1 MTSFGPD
8 FSKLIDGKK
17 TTPNPGIHQEGGPT
31 GSNVPGSLP
40 VTSDQIKTV
49 SKGIAGGVMRDTAV
63 ALGNVVPS
71 TGDVHDDAFQALS
84 EWGGGVQSDLTLILG
99 EVQQV
104 KFGLIT
110 LADLASTRRRV
121 PYWVSP
127 NPFEYVSFPRALVKR
142 DDGTKPVFTIP
153 AGTLALGAVTIEE
166 ATTNNQVR
174 FIAGG
179 NTPPTHVYVGLWKV
193 DQTTGDLTMVY
204 NFGDVRSEIDT
215 GSLTYEVALEM
226 TTDMLL
232 DEGEIMMVGILPVG
246 GSFTVGAVTRQQIVP
261 SPVLYPQAATELL
274 SGLTTLPASDI
285 ADSALDHTSTHRI
298 LVSVGQALPETI
310 SPIYGTID
318 FDTYGNTNDWV
329 SSAVVNFKSSSP
341 ARWRILDGVLTAY
354 GTENFGAL
362 DYEIGFIVKQKCA
375 TDDMF
380 SEFVVGSGW
389 TNVVTRSSRTY
400 VHCANDGSSAVGLFV
415 AQDGTGNAAVTI
427 QTVTSMSTRTGTV
440 RATGTDVFSAVVDDV
455 FRLEA
460 VADELTGQF
469 TYTGYRN
476 GDPITDCTWTDLSG
490 VAPSGVAWRRAGYG
504 SGMFTNLNVRYYA
517 AGADEFRFGDLSAAA

>member
-8 FSKLIDGKK
+8 FSQLIDGKS

-31 GSNVPGSLP
+31 GSNRPGSLP
-40 VTSDQIKTV
+40 TTSDQIKKV

-71 TGDVHDDAFQALS
+71 TGDVHEDAFQALS
-84 EWGGGVQSDLTLILG
+84 DWGGGVESDLTLVLG

-179 NTPPTHVYVGLWKV
+179 NTPPTHVYVGLWRV

-232 DEGEIMMVGILPVG
+232 DAGEIMMVGILPVG

-261 SPVLYPQAATELL
+261 SPLLYPQAATELL
-274 SGLTTLPASDI
+274 AGQTTLPATVI
-285 ADSALDHTSTHRI
+285 ADSALNHTSTHRI
-298 LVSVGQALPETI
+298 LVSVGQALPETLT
-310 SPIYGTID
+310 PIYGTID
-318 FDTYGNTNDWV
+318 FGQYTNNINW
-329 SSAVVNFKSSSP
+329 SSPACVNFKNT
-341 ARWRILDGVLTAY
+341 AAGKWRINNGVLTAY
-354 GTENFGAL
+354 GTENFTAIN
-362 DYEIGFIVKQKCA
+362 YEMGFVVKQKCA

-380 SEFVVGSGW
+380 AEFVVGSPW
-389 TNVVTRSSRTY
+389 TSFAHRPSRVY

-415 AQDGTGNAAVTI
+415 TQTGSGNATVTI
-427 QTVTSMSTRTGTV
+427 ETVTSMSVRTGTV
-440 RATGTDVFSAVVDDV
+440 RATGSDVFSGAIDDV

-460 VADELTGQF
+460 VEDPDTGVF

-476 GDPITDCTWTDLSG
+476 GDPITDCVWVDSSHA
-490 VAPSGVAWRRAGYG
+490 APTGVAWRRAGYG
-504 SGMFTNLNVRYYA
+504 SSMFTNLNVTYPA
-517 AGADEFRFGDLSAAA
+517 AGADAFRYGDLSAAA